1 MIISL
6 HNFKGEKMLSFKDFL
21 EQQEEEPDYLLLE
34 VPIKLLSNIVLE
46 SYWQEY
52 DSTYSYRVDPED
64 PKIPLQRHVHIA
76 KTKHTSNKNMQ
87 VSWNVNGTRHDKG
100 SFNDNVGKNK
110 KVREIAK
117 KVLKLDSGITLEHYT
132 ESDTDNTLLLE
143 CVYNSENI
151 KILLV
156 K

>member
-1 MIISL
+1 
-6 HNFKGEKMLSFKDFL
+6 MLSFDEFL
-21 EQQEEEPDYLLLE
+21 DQQEEEPNYLLLE
-34 VPIKLLSNIVLE
+34 VPTILLGNITLE
-46 SYWQEY
+46 SYWQKY

-76 KTKHTSNKNMQ
+76 KTKHTANKNMQ

-100 SFNDNVGKNK
+100 SFNDSVGKNK

-117 KVLKLDSGITLEHYT
+117 KVLKLDGGITLEHYT

-143 CVYNSENI
+143 CVYNTENI
-151 KILLV
+151 KILLINF
-156 K
+156 